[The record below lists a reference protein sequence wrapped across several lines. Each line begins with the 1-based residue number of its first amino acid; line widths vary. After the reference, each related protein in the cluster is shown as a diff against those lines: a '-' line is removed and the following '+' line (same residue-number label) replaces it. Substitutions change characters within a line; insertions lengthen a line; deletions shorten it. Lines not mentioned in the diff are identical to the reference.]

1 MPAEPAGGPPPRL
14 PVDKDK
20 DVKRKLELLDD
31 NADSEWSMVVGQQ
44 RAILASLDGTEDDA
58 QEGLRAFG
66 S

>member
-20 DVKRKLELLDD
+20 DVKRELLDD
-31 NADSEWSMVVGQQ
+31 DADSEWSMVVGQQ
-44 RAILASLDGTEDDA
+44 RAILASLGGTEDDA
-58 QEGLRAFG
+58 QEGFRALG